1 MRGRCKLESS
11 HRAPRAH
18 GRQTRA
24 WNSAGEEPPGLFEE
38 LPPEDTEH
46 PCWTGNWAI
55 PAAQQGVV
63 VLGSPMGSREFIATK
78 LAQRLKKPGP
88 SPESDAACAQ
98 PAVGVM
104 DFAVYC
110 AAPRST
116 YLLRTLSPTDTA
128 DFAASHDAAI
138 QHSLAQMLAGGDG
151 DKPLPELS
159 HRRAQPPLSMGGLGL
174 ASAGQQRHAAY
185 WSSWADT
192 ARALRQLQPCANVG
206 ENGGGCRRPR
216 RPHHSPGPRRKIGL
230 AANGIQSPAQ
240 ARSRRFS
247 LSLTPRLERCCCRKV
262 AMRRAAPS
270 RLSPRV
276 PTPECRTMS
285 SESCCSADS
294 AYLSRSPRNAAP
306 AGDSWTCTATTG
318 RPAHRWEC
326 WRGELAPWS
335 GQRLAS
341 ARSPVPASHRM
352 SPSATSTSMCPRATD
367 AVLRWSPT
375 AFPYGRAHKS
385 PWTQPS

>member
-159 HRRAQPPLSMGGLGL
+159 HRRAQPP
-174 ASAGQQRHAAY
+174 
-185 WSSWADT
+185 
-192 ARALRQLQPCANVG
+192 RAWEVWDWRLPVSNATLPTGAPGRT
-206 ENGGGCRRPR
+206 RP
-216 RPHHSPGPRRKIGL
+216 
-230 AANGIQSPAQ
+230 
-240 ARSRRFS
+240 
-247 LSLTPRLERCCCRKV
+247 ERCGNSNP
-262 AMRRAAPS
+262 AP
-270 RLSPRV
+270 
-276 PTPECRTMS
+276 TWAKME
-285 SESCCSADS
+285 EDA
-294 AYLSRSPRNAAP
+294 AAP
-306 AGDSWTCTATTG
+306 ADHTT
-318 RPAHRWEC
+318 RPAP
-326 WRGELAPWS
+326 GERS
-335 GQRLAS
+335 GWQRTAS
-341 ARSPVPASHRM
+341 KALHKRAR
-352 SPSATSTSMCPRATD
+352 D
-367 AVLRWSPT
+367 A
-375 AFPYGRAHKS
+375 FH
-385 PWTQPS
+385 